1 MNYRQEIDG
10 LRTIAVMAVVIYHA
24 AFALGDSIW
33 LSGGYIGVDIFFVIS
48 GYLITRIIIGQETE
62 GRFSLGQFYLSRI
75 RRIVPALAVMVLLV
89 MPLGWRFMLPDQ
101 FETLAQ
107 SALGALGYYSNF
119 VFGFEAAY
127 NAAASTLKPLLLTW
141 SLSVEGQFYILFP
154 LLMLL
159 LMRTKYSIYAVG
171 VLTLICG
178 LSLLIA
184 QITAATNQTY
194 NFFLLPSRSWELLA
208 GSLLAI
214 SEVIKG
220 RRETPEIVTLW
231 LPTAGMVAIIGSFI
245 FFDDAMPLPG
255 MLTLIPIAGTMA
267 IIWSA
272 QKGELVGDLLSLAPV
287 VYIGKISYS
296 LYLWHFPVFVFM
308 RISGVGFETPVL
320 KIVGIIVSFGLALL
334 SYYLVERP
342 FRDRKIMCSRQ
353 FGFAMVSVMA
363 LAAFAHISVLTSNGM
378 PKRLGDVGV
387 FLQETSDYKE
397 LAQNNDCRNRPIDDT
412 CITEGTAENVIL
424 FGDSHANAISPLM
437 QKAAEKNNWR
447 YQQLTLGGC
456 PYLTGYDRAAAPGS
470 FWTASR
476 RNSCLENSAALDKML
491 QTAEPMTLIYFAR
504 LPFYTT
510 GKPFNNPDG
519 VREVLKGKIDIRVDK
534 NVYPKVDNVQDAM
547 TISLRKMQS
556 YGHRLIVIYP
566 YPEIGWQVPTRLH
579 RMLSEYS
586 VRDWK
591 EAYPNT
597 TVTVSYDTI
606 KQRTAQSNFVL
617 NRIFSNEQTARIRP
631 QAWMCSDE
639 TGRCVANGP
648 DGIYYYDDDHASGP
662 GAAKIVEAIELAISS
677 MPPLTKSN

>member
-33 LSGGYIGVDIFFVIS
+33 LSGGYIGVDVFFVIS
-48 GYLITRIIIGQETE
+48 GYLITRIIIQKEVDD
-62 GRFSLGQFYLSRI
+62 RFSLRDFYIGRI

-89 MPLGWRFMLPDQ
+89 MPLGWRSMLPDQ
-101 FETLAQ
+101 FETMAQ

-119 VFGFEAAY
+119 VFAFEDAY
-127 NAAASTLKPLLLTW
+127 NAEASTIKPLLHTW
-141 SLSVEGQFYILFP
+141 SLSLGVQFYILFP

-171 VLTLICG
+171 VLTLVGG

-184 QITAATNQTY
+184 QIMAATNQTY

-255 MLTLIPIAGTMA
+255 LLTLIPIAGTMA

-296 LYLWHFPVFVFM
+296 LYLWHFPVSVFM

-320 KIVGIIVSFGLALL
+320 KVIGIILSFGLALL

-342 FRDRKIMCSRQ
+342 FRDRQIMGSRQ

-378 PKRLGDVGV
+378 QKRLDGLTEYLETATPETLSINGRDCNDRSFSQICRV
-387 FLQETSDYKE
+387 FNGQT
-397 LAQNNDCRNRPIDDT
+397 
-412 CITEGTAENVIL
+412 NVIL
-424 FGDSHANAISPLM
+424 MGDGHAAAISAQLNKAAAANKWTFSQITASSCTILPGIDRQVTAPVFWLPERRQYCKDLSARTFATLKSTPPAVLVLHARWPMYFESDRFDNGEGGVDAIAKGYLKIGPDTSIHPEAETVADVFVASVKSLAEMGHQVVVVLPQPEMGWDVPKKLNATLLHEPVSHRAEAAKSSARVSISLAAYQKRTASLRAALAEIEGVQGVSVVDPSQWTCVIANKRCYGNDTKGIYYSDRDHASTYGAALLSSEIANAIAS
-437 QKAAEKNNWR
+437 
-447 YQQLTLGGC
+447 T
-456 PYLTGYDRAAAPGS
+456 RA
-470 FWTASR
+470 
-476 RNSCLENSAALDKML
+476 D
-491 QTAEPMTLIYFAR
+491 
-504 LPFYTT
+504 
-510 GKPFNNPDG
+510 
-519 VREVLKGKIDIRVDK
+519 
-534 NVYPKVDNVQDAM
+534 
-547 TISLRKMQS
+547 
-556 YGHRLIVIYP
+556 
-566 YPEIGWQVPTRLH
+566 
-579 RMLSEYS
+579 
-586 VRDWK
+586 
-591 EAYPNT
+591 
-597 TVTVSYDTI
+597 
-606 KQRTAQSNFVL
+606 
-617 NRIFSNEQTARIRP
+617 
-631 QAWMCSDE
+631 
-639 TGRCVANGP
+639 
-648 DGIYYYDDDHASGP
+648 
-662 GAAKIVEAIELAISS
+662 
-677 MPPLTKSN
+677 